1 MSTEKHGAAHDAS
14 GLPTNPDVTFERSDV
29 EVGSIY
35 WYLFALGVAVALS
48 LFLCVY
54 IFRFTANLTQESNT
68 PPTAA
73 MQQRSETMVQ
83 EKRDPATMQYPD
95 EPRLQG
101 VPGHT
106 NDPQEDLK
114 QKIEADNK
122 ANEGLE
128 WIDRNAGIAQI
139 PVEDAMK
146 IIVEKGLA
154 GAPAAE
160 KKP

>member
-1 MSTEKHGAAHDAS
+1 MSTDPHGAAHDSS

-29 EVGSIY
+29 EVGAIY
-35 WYLFALGVAVALS
+35 WYLVALGVTVALS
-48 LFLCVY
+48 LFVCVY
-54 IFRFTANLTQESNT
+54 IFRFTQNLTQESNT

-73 MQQRSETMVQ
+73 MQQMT
-83 EKRDPATMQYPD
+83 EKMTEDEKHAMDYPP

-106 NDPQEDLK
+106 NDPQEDK
-114 QKIEADNK
+114 RQKFAEDQNANK
-122 ANEGLE
+122 TLA
-128 WIDRNAGIAQI
+128 WVDRNAGIAQI

-146 IIVEKGLA
+146 IIAEKGVP
-154 GAPAAE
+154 GVPAAE

>member
-1 MSTEKHGAAHDAS
+1 MSTEKHGAAPDA
-14 GLPTNPDVTFERSDV
+14 GLPTNPDVTFESSDV

-54 IFRFTANLTQESNT
+54 IFRFTANLMQKSNT

-73 MQQRSETMVQ
+73 MQQMTDKMTPE
-83 EKRDPATMQYPD
+83 EKQAMDYPS

-101 VPGHT
+101 VPGHS
-106 NDPQEDLK
+106 NDPQEDLR
-114 QKIEADNK
+114 QKIAADKK
-122 ANEGLE
+122 ANESLA
-128 WIDRNAGIAQI
+128 WIDRNAGLAQI

-146 IIVEKGLA
+146 IIAEKGLA
-154 GAPAAE
+154 GAPSAE

>member
-1 MSTEKHGAAHDAS
+1 MTTDKHGAAHDAS

-48 LFLCVY
+48 LFVCVY
-54 IFRFTANLTQESNT
+54 IFRFTANLTAESNT

-73 MQQRSETMVQ
+73 MQQMSEKMSPE
-83 EKRDPATMQYPD
+83 EKQAMDYPP

-106 NDPQEDLK
+106 NDPQEDLR
-114 QKIEADNK
+114 QKIEADKK
-122 ANEGLE
+122 ANESLE
-128 WIDRNAGIAQI
+128 WIDRNAGLAQI

-146 IIVEKGLA
+146 IIAEKGLA
-154 GAPAAE
+154 GAAPAE

>member
-1 MSTEKHGAAHDAS
+1 MTTDKHGATHDAS
-14 GLPTNPDVTFERSDV
+14 GLPTHPEVTFERSDV
-29 EVGSIY
+29 EVGAIY
-35 WYLFALGVAVALS
+35 WYLVTLGVAVALS
-48 LFLCVY
+48 LLACVY

-73 MQQRSETMVQ
+73 MQQMT
-83 EKRDPATMQYPD
+83 EKMTPEEKQAMDYPP

-106 NDPQEDLK
+106 NDPQEDLR
-114 QKIEADNK
+114 QKIDADKK
-122 ANEGLE
+122 ANESLA
-128 WIDRNAGIAQI
+128 WIDRNAGVAQI

-146 IIVEKGLA
+146 IIAEKGLA
-154 GAPAAE
+154 GAVSAE

>member
-1 MSTEKHGAAHDAS
+1 MTTDKHGAAHDAS
-14 GLPTNPDVTFERSDV
+14 GLPTHPEVAFERSDV
-29 EVGSIY
+29 EVGAIY
-35 WYLFALGVAVALS
+35 WYLVTLGVAVALS
-48 LFLCVY
+48 LLACVY

-73 MQQRSETMVQ
+73 MQQMT
-83 EKRDPATMQYPD
+83 EKMTPEEKQAMDYPP

-106 NDPQEDLK
+106 NDPQEDLR
-114 QKIEADNK
+114 QKIEADKK
-122 ANEGLE
+122 ANESLA
-128 WIDRNAGIAQI
+128 WIDRNAGVAQI

-146 IIVEKGLA
+146 IIAEKGL
-154 GAPAAE
+154 PVVPPAE

>member
-1 MSTEKHGAAHDAS
+1 MSTEKHGAAPDAS
-14 GLPTNPDVTFERSDV
+14 GLPTNPDVTFESSDV

-54 IFRFTANLTQESNT
+54 IFRFTANLMQKSNT

-73 MQQRSETMVQ
+73 MQQMTDKMTPE
-83 EKRDPATMQYPD
+83 EKQAMDYPS

-101 VPGHT
+101 VPGHS
-106 NDPQEDLK
+106 NDPQEDLR
-114 QKIEADNK
+114 QKIAADKK
-122 ANEGLE
+122 ANESLA
-128 WIDRNAGIAQI
+128 WIDRNAGLAQI

-146 IIVEKGLA
+146 IIAEKGLA
-154 GAPAAE
+154 GAPPAE